1 MTEEERDV
9 SLSGEK
15 ANELRQRLFQTIRF
29 LRPNV
34 LFYDGRIIDLYQ
46 LIRAL
51 YLVRM
56 KGEETKG

>member
-1 MTEEERDV
+1 V

-29 LRPNV
+29 LRLNI